1 MQWSGTAISNE
12 IHANGLIKV
21 RVVSCDPMRDTWFI
35 VPILLAAT
43 FVGAIDNDTIGARR
57 KRAAGAFHDGIL
69 IVHAL
74 SRLDFSA
81 DGYRQDPYFYYL
93 TGLEN
98 TVSAL
103 LAIDGKSG
111 ESWLFLPDHSPY
123 EKRGLQP
130 EVLPGADAVK
140 RLGIDHVVDWSELD
154 GFLSR
159 QAGPGARIYYAADHT
174 EYPELPANLLAAK
187 TPEAP
192 LWIQGILHKYPAFEV
207 KEVRRSLSA
216 LMFVQDAGEIAA
228 LRSAAKT
235 TVTALLAGMHAIR
248 PGVQQRIV
256 ESVVESAC
264 WNAGAHGTDFWP
276 WSMSGENAVFPRP
289 FFSFALYDHLNQE
302 MRAGEL
308 VRLDVGC
315 EWQHYQGDLGRT
327 VPVSGHYS
335 DDQRDTWNIFVAAY
349 HAGAAALRGGVTADQ
364 VYEVWRSELLRH
376 RVAAKSAL
384 AQHAIDS
391 WSKRENVPFWQI
403 HATNLVAAFPPALLP
418 VGMTVN
424 FEPIASVDGQGFFL
438 EDMYLITKDGAEL
451 LTSGLPYSAEEIE
464 AEMHKGPPFRE

>member
-1 MQWSGTAISNE
+1 MRNIRFIASFL
-12 IHANGLIKV
+12 LI
-21 RVVSCDPMRDTWFI
+21 
-35 VPILLAAT
+35 AT
-43 FVGAIDNDTIGARR
+43 FVGATDNATIGARR
-57 KRAAGAFHDGIL
+57 KRAASAFHDGIL
-69 IVHAL
+69 IVHAV
-74 SRLDFSA
+74 SRLDIAA

-98 TVSAL
+98 TVGAL

-111 ESWLFLPDHSPY
+111 ESWLFLPDRPPY
-123 EKRGLQP
+123 QKRGLQP
-130 EVLPGADAVK
+130 EVLPGADAAK
-140 RLGIDHVVDWSELD
+140 RMGIDHVVDWSELD

-159 QAGPGARIYYAADHT
+159 QGPGVRIYYAADVA
-174 EYPELPANLLAAK
+174 EYPGLPANLLSVKA
-187 TPEAP
+187 PEAP

-207 KEVRRSLSA
+207 KEVMRDVDA

-289 FFSFALYDHLNQE
+289 SFSLALYEHLNKE

-335 DDQRDTWNIFVAAY
+335 DEQREIWNIFVAAY
-349 HAGAAALRGGVTADQ
+349 HAGAAALRAGVTVDQ
-364 VYEVWRSELLRH
+364 VYEVWCSELLRH
-376 RVAAKSAL
+376 RAAAKSAL
-384 AQHAIDS
+384 ARHAIDS

-403 HATNLVAAFPPALLP
+403 HATNLLAARPPATLP
-418 VGMTVN
+418 AGMTVN
-424 FEPIASVDGQGFFL
+424 FEPIASIDGQGFFL
-438 EDMYLITKDGAEL
+438 EDMYLITKEGAEL
-451 LTSGLPYSAEEIE
+451 LTPGVPYSAEQIE
-464 AEMHKGPPFRE
+464 EEMR